1 MIRRWISL
9 LYCNVESGVINAG
22 FMTNYFR
29 VSRGVRQGCPLS
41 PLLFVLAVE
50 ILASKVRHDEFS
62 RDINLPDNKESKIS
76 QFADDTTLIVNDID
90 SLSAAISIID
100 SFSKI
105 SGIVLNQK
113 KTKALWIGSNKQNK
127 NRPLGFECPSEPLRF
142 LGTYLP
148 HKEEENIKKH
158 FSIKIQK
165 METKLNL
172 WLTRD
177 LTLLGRT
184 MLAKSLGISQLI
196 YSASMLSV
204 PEPVINQ
211 TQGKFFA
218 FLWRNKKDRIKR
230 QALYQPL
237 AKGGLSFPCFRTAV
251 KALRLSW
258 IGRIL
263 SDSNDNWK
271 AIPNHYLEKHG
282 GLSFLLKCNYDIK
295 YLDNRLPSFYRELL
309 RFFHELRS
317 QYESPLK
324 RGFILWNNKEI
335 LIDKK
340 PVFWKPW
347 YYKKIFFIKDLL
359 TDSGDFLSF
368 NQFKEKY
375 NIETN
380 FLQYYQMISAIPSIL
395 KQKSAEQG
403 DSQMNKLSTK
413 NTFFLS
419 ENKLI
424 NFDEF
429 RCKQYYELFIESSAC
444 VPTAISSWG
453 KNHPVIANSWES
465 AVASTYKITSDNKL
479 RQFSFNHFTVSS

>member
-1 MIRRWISL
+1 MPF
-9 LYCNVESGVINAG
+9 CG
-22 FMTNYFR
+22 
-29 VSRGVRQGCPLS
+29 
-41 PLLFVLAVE
+41 E
-50 ILASKVRHDEFS
+50 IKRTE
-62 RDINLPDNKESKIS
+62 
-76 QFADDTTLIVNDID
+76 
-90 SLSAAISIID
+90 
-100 SFSKI
+100 
-105 SGIVLNQK
+105 LN
-113 KTKALWIGSNKQNK
+113 
-127 NRPLGFECPSEPLRF
+127 
-142 LGTYLP
+142 
-148 HKEEENIKKH
+148 
-158 FSIKIQK
+158 
-165 METKLNL
+165 
-172 WLTRD
+172 
-177 LTLLGRT
+177 
-184 MLAKSLGISQLI
+184 
-196 YSASMLSV
+196 
-204 PEPVINQ
+204 
-211 TQGKFFA
+211 
-218 FLWRNKKDRIKR
+218 KR

-237 AKGGLSFPCFRTAV
+237 AKGGLSFPCFTTAV

-258 IGRIL
+258 TGRIL

-295 YLDNRLPSFYRELL
+295 YLDNRLPTVYRELL

-324 RGFILWNNKEI
+324 RDFILWNSIYLMEQYS
-335 LIDKK
+335 
-340 PVFWKPW
+340 VFCIQYSGNLGMTKRSS
-347 YYKKIFFIKDLL
+347 FIKDLL
-359 TDSGDFLSF
+359 SDSGDFLSF

-380 FLQYYQMISAIPSIL
+380 FIQYYQMISAIPSIL

-429 RCKQYYELFIESSAC
+429 RCKRYYELFIESSAC

-479 RQFSFNHFTVSS
+479 RQFSFKLLHRVLA